1 MAKQIKFDTNA
12 REKLLSGVNQLADAV
27 KSTLGP
33 AGKNVM
39 IDTGAGAPT
48 VTKDGVSVARSID
61 LEDPFE
67 NLGAQMCKQVAS
79 KTNDIAGDGPQPLT
93 AKILTPTGWITMGEI
108 KIGDAV
114 CGTNGSYQKV
124 IGVYDKG
131 VKTVYNVTFEDGST
145 TQCCED
151 HLWTI
156 TNHYGKQET
165 LTLKQMLE
173 LGIKK
178 DYRYRFFVKSYPI
191 NFEEQPLEIDPFLM
205 GVLLGDGCYTGDLI
219 EFTIGYNKIDKIIPN
234 ITLPSKDFYLEEYD
248 MPQRHAKR
256 YRIKSNTN
264 KKFSDY
270 IKTLGIFG
278 CHSEDKFIPSKFI
291 FNSIENRKKLLEGL
305 TVTDGYINNRNK
317 LEYTSISKKL
327 IDDVKFLMKSLNIPV
342 CVCEYTNRKNSYG
355 NKTLYKI
362 TELKGNKYGNK
373 IVSIEKTNTDAPMR
387 CIKVSNEDELYIT
400 DDLIVTHNTTTA
412 TVLAQA
418 IAREGLKNVAAG
430 ANPMELKTG
439 IDKAVK
445 DITNNLDQ
453 LAQKI
458 EGKKSIAQIAT
469 ISANN
474 DKEIGELIA
483 DAMDKV
489 GEDGV
494 ITIED
499 SKTAET
505 TLDAVV
511 GMQFD
516 RGYCSPYFVT
526 NSDNMSCVLEDPY
539 ILLYDKKIS
548 AMADILPHLEFAA
561 GHNKPLVIVAEDI
574 DGEALSALIL
584 NKMRGAIKVCA
595 VKAPGYGESRNDN
608 LSDIAVMTGGT
619 LIEEVTGVK
628 LSEVDPA
635 ACLGSAKNITITA
648 NTTTIVEGAGKKEL
662 IDARIATLK
671 NSITPETN
679 TYEKAKLQS
688 RIAKL
693 VGGVAVIRVGAATE
707 VEMKEKKD
715 RVDDALHATKA
726 AVAEGIVA
734 GGGIALIRASK
745 GLSLN
750 SANDEKTGY
759 SIVLKAIEEPL
770 RQIVTNAGLEASVIV
785 NKVKEMEGNN
795 GFNAKIGE
803 YQDLVANGVI
813 DPVLVEKTALKNA
826 ASIAGLILTTECV
839 ITNIPEKKT
848 ETPTFQMP
856 MM

>member
-1 MAKQIKFDTNA
+1 MAKDIKYNTEA
-12 REKLLSGVNQLADAV
+12 REKLLNGINKLANAV
-27 KSTLGP
+27 KVTLGP

-39 IDTGAGAPT
+39 IDKGDGTPSI
-48 VTKDGVSVARSID
+48 TKDGVSVSKSID

-79 KTNDIAGDGPQPLT
+79 KTNDIAGDG
-93 AKILTPTGWITMGEI
+93 
-108 KIGDAV
+108 
-114 CGTNGSYQKV
+114 
-124 IGVYDKG
+124 
-131 VKTVYNVTFEDGST
+131 
-145 TQCCED
+145 
-151 HLWTI
+151 
-156 TNHYGKQET
+156 
-165 LTLKQMLE
+165 
-173 LGIKK
+173 
-178 DYRYRFFVKSYPI
+178 
-191 NFEEQPLEIDPFLM
+191 
-205 GVLLGDGCYTGDLI
+205 
-219 EFTIGYNKIDKIIPN
+219 
-234 ITLPSKDFYLEEYD
+234 
-248 MPQRHAKR
+248 
-256 YRIKSNTN
+256 
-264 KKFSDY
+264 
-270 IKTLGIFG
+270 
-278 CHSEDKFIPSKFI
+278 
-291 FNSIENRKKLLEGL
+291 
-305 TVTDGYINNRNK
+305 
-317 LEYTSISKKL
+317 
-327 IDDVKFLMKSLNIPV
+327 
-342 CVCEYTNRKNSYG
+342 
-355 NKTLYKI
+355 
-362 TELKGNKYGNK
+362 
-373 IVSIEKTNTDAPMR
+373 
-387 CIKVSNEDELYIT
+387 
-400 DDLIVTHNTTTA
+400 TTTA

-430 ANPMELKTG
+430 ANPMELKIG

-483 DAMDKV
+483 DAMEKV

-526 NSDNMSCVLEDPY
+526 NSDNMSCVLEEPFV
-539 ILLYDKKIS
+539 LLYDKKIS

-561 GHNKPLVIVAEDI
+561 RQSKPLLIIAEDV

-595 VKAPGYGESRNDN
+595 VRAPGYGESRNDN

-619 LIEEVTGVK
+619 LLEEVTGVK

-635 ACLGSAKNITITA
+635 AYLGSAKTITITA
-648 NTTTIVEGAGKKEL
+648 NTTTIVEGAGNKEL
-662 IDARIATLK
+662 INARIASLK
-671 NSITPETN
+671 NAITPDTT

-745 GLSLN
+745 GLSLET
-750 SANDEKTGY
+750 ANDEKTGY

-770 RQIVTNAGLEASVIV
+770 RQIVTNAGLEASVVV
-785 NKVKEMEGNN
+785 NKVKELEGNN

-813 DPVLVEKTALKNA
+813 DPVLVTKTALKNA

-839 ITNIPEKKT
+839 ITNIPEKKD
-848 ETPTFQMP
+848 EAPTFQMP

>member
-12 REKLLSGVNQLADAV
+12 REKLLNGVNQLANAV

-39 IDTGAGAPT
+39 IDNGSGSPT

-79 KTNDIAGDGPQPLT
+79 KTNDIAGDG
-93 AKILTPTGWITMGEI
+93 
-108 KIGDAV
+108 
-114 CGTNGSYQKV
+114 
-124 IGVYDKG
+124 
-131 VKTVYNVTFEDGST
+131 
-145 TQCCED
+145 
-151 HLWTI
+151 
-156 TNHYGKQET
+156 
-165 LTLKQMLE
+165 
-173 LGIKK
+173 
-178 DYRYRFFVKSYPI
+178 
-191 NFEEQPLEIDPFLM
+191 
-205 GVLLGDGCYTGDLI
+205 
-219 EFTIGYNKIDKIIPN
+219 
-234 ITLPSKDFYLEEYD
+234 
-248 MPQRHAKR
+248 
-256 YRIKSNTN
+256 
-264 KKFSDY
+264 
-270 IKTLGIFG
+270 
-278 CHSEDKFIPSKFI
+278 
-291 FNSIENRKKLLEGL
+291 
-305 TVTDGYINNRNK
+305 
-317 LEYTSISKKL
+317 
-327 IDDVKFLMKSLNIPV
+327 
-342 CVCEYTNRKNSYG
+342 
-355 NKTLYKI
+355 
-362 TELKGNKYGNK
+362 
-373 IVSIEKTNTDAPMR
+373 
-387 CIKVSNEDELYIT
+387 
-400 DDLIVTHNTTTA
+400 TTTA

-430 ANPMELKTG
+430 ANPMELKIG

-445 DITNNLDQ
+445 DIANNIDQ

-474 DKEIGELIA
+474 DTEIGNLIA

-526 NSDNMSCVLEDPY
+526 NSENMSCVLEEPL

-561 GHNKPLVIVAEDI
+561 SQSKPLLIIAEDI
-574 DGEALSALIL
+574 DGEALSALII

-595 VKAPGYGESRNDN
+595 VRAPGYGDSRNEN
-608 LSDIAVMTGGT
+608 LSDIATMTGGT
-619 LIEEVTGVK
+619 LIEEVTGQK
-628 LSEVDPA
+628 LSEVDPG
-635 ACLGSAKNITITA
+635 CLGSAKTVTITA
-648 NTTTIVEGAGKKEL
+648 NSTTIVEGAGDKMM
-662 IDARIATLK
+662 IDLKVSTLK
-671 NSITPETN
+671 LEATNPEISA
-679 TYEKAKLQS
+679 YEKSKLQS
-688 RIAKL
+688 RIARL

-726 AVAEGIVA
+726 AVEEGIVA
-734 GGGIALIRASK
+734 GGGVALLRAAK
-745 GLSLN
+745 GLSLT
-750 SANDEKTGY
+750 SSNDEKTGY
-759 SIVLKAIEEPL
+759 AIVLKAIEEPL
-770 RQIVTNAGLEASVIV
+770 RQIVTNAGLEASVVV
-785 NKVKEMEGNN
+785 NKVKEMEGNF

-803 YQDLVANGVI
+803 YQNLVENGVI
-813 DPVLVEKTALKNA
+813 DPAKVTKTALKNA

-839 ITNIPEKKT
+839 ITDIPEKKS
-848 ETPTFQMP
+848 ETASIPMP
-856 MM
+856 MMM

>member
-12 REKLLSGVNQLADAV
+12 REKLLNGVNQLADAV

-48 VTKDGVSVARSID
+48 VTKDGVTVAKSID

-79 KTNDIAGDGPQPLT
+79 KTNDIAGDG
-93 AKILTPTGWITMGEI
+93 
-108 KIGDAV
+108 
-114 CGTNGSYQKV
+114 
-124 IGVYDKG
+124 
-131 VKTVYNVTFEDGST
+131 
-145 TQCCED
+145 
-151 HLWTI
+151 
-156 TNHYGKQET
+156 
-165 LTLKQMLE
+165 
-173 LGIKK
+173 
-178 DYRYRFFVKSYPI
+178 
-191 NFEEQPLEIDPFLM
+191 
-205 GVLLGDGCYTGDLI
+205 
-219 EFTIGYNKIDKIIPN
+219 
-234 ITLPSKDFYLEEYD
+234 
-248 MPQRHAKR
+248 
-256 YRIKSNTN
+256 
-264 KKFSDY
+264 
-270 IKTLGIFG
+270 
-278 CHSEDKFIPSKFI
+278 
-291 FNSIENRKKLLEGL
+291 
-305 TVTDGYINNRNK
+305 
-317 LEYTSISKKL
+317 
-327 IDDVKFLMKSLNIPV
+327 
-342 CVCEYTNRKNSYG
+342 
-355 NKTLYKI
+355 
-362 TELKGNKYGNK
+362 
-373 IVSIEKTNTDAPMR
+373 
-387 CIKVSNEDELYIT
+387 
-400 DDLIVTHNTTTA
+400 TTTA

-430 ANPMELKTG
+430 ANPMELKAG

-561 GHNKPLVIVAEDI
+561 SHNKPLVIVAEDV

-595 VKAPGYGESRNDN
+595 IRAPGYGESRNDN

-635 ACLGSAKNITITA
+635 AC
-648 NTTTIVEGAGKKEL
+648 AGKKEL

-679 TYEKAKLQS
+679 SYEKAKLQS

-734 GGGIALIRASK
+734 GGGIALLRASK

-770 RQIVTNAGLEASVIV
+770 RQIVTNAGLEASVVV
-785 NKVKEMEGNN
+785 NKVKEMEGNK

-813 DPVLVEKTALKNA
+813 DPVLVTKTALKNA

-839 ITNIPEKKT
+839 ITNIPEKKA